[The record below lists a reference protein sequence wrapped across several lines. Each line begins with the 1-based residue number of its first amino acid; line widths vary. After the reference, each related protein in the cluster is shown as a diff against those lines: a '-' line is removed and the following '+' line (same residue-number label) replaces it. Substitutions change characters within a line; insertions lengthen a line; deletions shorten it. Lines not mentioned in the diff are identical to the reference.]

1 MSSGEPDEE
10 QEGSAFT
17 HRLEMLKELVE
28 APDEAI
34 EALYNSYGKSMFTNA
49 GGAVGAAAGVAVGGP
64 VGGIVGGVVGKKTAG
79 KMTSQDGPFTA
90 ETGPSAMGAYPHLRR
105 VGNLVFVSGMG
116 PRSPETNEIPGG
128 PVRDDLGNPL
138 DYDIT
143 AQAHSVINNIR
154 VILEEYGAG
163 LENVVDVLVFLIDMD
178 RDFKAYNEV
187 YAEHFGEIMPA
198 RTTVSI
204 NALPSPIAIEMK
216 VIAKV

>member
-1 MSSGEPDEE
+1 MHWKPSSKPSRASDIVC
-10 QEGSAFT
+10 
-17 HRLEMLKELVE
+17 L
-28 APDEAI
+28 
-34 EALYNSYGKSMFTNA
+34 FTN
-49 GGAVGAAAGVAVGGP
+49 
-64 VGGIVGGVVGKKTAG
+64 
-79 KMTSQDGPFTA
+79 
-90 ETGPSAMGAYPHLRR
+90 LRYATTC
-105 VGNLVFVSGMG
+105 N
-116 PRSPETNEIPGG
+116 
-128 PVRDDLGNPL
+128 
-138 DYDIT
+138 
-143 AQAHSVINNIR
+143 VINNIR

>member
-1 MSSGEPDEE
+1 MSSGEPLED
-10 QEGSAFT
+10 QQSSAFT

-128 PVRDDLGNPL
+128 PVSDDSGNPL
-138 DYDIT
+138 NYDIT
-143 AQAHSVINNIR
+143 AQTHSVINNIR
-154 VILEEYGAG
+154 LILFRESFNFFRFFRHIPDRASDWNKFKWIVI
-163 LENVVDVLVFLIDMD
+163 F
-178 RDFKAYNEV
+178 
-187 YAEHFGEIMPA
+187 
-198 RTTVSI
+198 
-204 NALPSPIAIEMK
+204 
-216 VIAKV
+216 

>member
-1 MSSGEPDEE
+1 MGNEAHDEE
-10 QEGSAFT
+10 DESSAFA
-17 HRLEMLKELVE
+17 HRLEMLRNLVE

-34 EALYNSYGKSMFTNA
+34 ESLYNSYGKSMFTNA

-105 VGNLVFVSGMG
+105 VGDLVFVSGMG
-116 PRSPETNEIPGG
+116 PRSPETDEIPGG
-128 PVRDDLGNPL
+128 PVRDESGKPL

-178 RDFKAYNEV
+178 RDFKDYNKV
-187 YAEHFGEIMPA
+187 YAEHFGEIMPT

-216 VIAKV
+216 VIVKL

>member
-1 MSSGEPDEE
+1 MSPEESGENGE
-10 QEGSAFT
+10 STAFA
-17 HRLEMLKELVE
+17 HRLEILKSIVE

-49 GGAVGAAAGVAVGGP
+49 GGAVGAAAGIAVGGP
-64 VGGIVGGVVGKKTAG
+64 VGGLVGGVVGKKTAG

-90 ETGPSAMGAYPHLRR
+90 ESGPSAMGAYPHLRR
-105 VGNLVFVSGMG
+105 VGDLVFISGMG
-116 PRSPETNEIPGG
+116 PRSPETNDIPGG
-128 PVRDDLGNPL
+128 PVRDDSGNPL

>member
-1 MSSGEPDEE
+1 MGTESPEEE
-10 QEGSAFT
+10 QEGSAFA
-17 HRLEMLKELVE
+17 HRLEMLRELVE

-79 KMTSQDGPFTA
+79 KMASQDGPFTA
-90 ETGPSAMGAYPHLRR
+90 TTGPSAMGSYPHLRR
-105 VGNLVFVSGMG
+105 VGDLVFVSGMG

-128 PVRDDLGNPL
+128 PVRDGSGNPL

-143 AQAHSVINNIR
+143 AQTHSVINNIR
-154 VILEEYGAG
+154 LILEEYGSS
-163 LENVVDVLVFLIDMD
+163 LDDVVDVLVFLIDMD
-178 RDFKAYNEV
+178 RDFKSYNRV
-187 YAEHFGEIMPA
+187 YAEYFGSIMPA

-216 VIAKV
+216 VIARV